1 MTPLKSMTLGS
12 LFDGIGGFPLSAAM
26 CGIEPRWASE
36 IEPFPILVTHKR
48 FPNMKHLGSVTDI
61 NGAEVE
67 PVDIITFGSPCQ
79 DLSVA
84 GKQAG
89 IHDGARSNLFFEA
102 VRIIKEM
109 RQKDEST
116 GRSDVDVRPRY
127 AVWENVPGA
136 FSSNGGKDFQAVL
149 QALAEVAD
157 PDVSIPLPDGGKW
170 LKAGCIVGEGYS
182 IAWRVYDAQY
192 WGVPQRRKR
201 IYLIADFGS
210 ERAGEVLFEPE
221 SLRGDSSQGGT
232 PWQRS
237 SSNALGGADGG
248 CGGVAYSV
256 QGNVIDRNV
265 HQNGRGWAEGSS
277 HTLNTTDRH
286 GVVAAFMG
294 GQGFKAKGIGYA
306 EEVSPT
312 LKSSLSGGNTAPDV
326 VYPEV
331 ARTLAARY
339 DSSPC
344 ADRGQNVVALDCRNL
359 NGSDVSATLQ
369 AKSGGGHSL
378 NYQNHVV
385 YDCRGNGE
393 GEIAP
398 TVTGDHQNRVTDYTG
413 IAVHGFDMQAIG
425 KYSDCGTS
433 STLKQRDY
441 KDATDLVVE
450 KGRRYIVRRLIPL
463 ECCRLQGYPDGWT
476 ENLAVPDP
484 TIEEV
489 EFFTKVWADWAEIN
503 GTKPKSLNQV
513 IKWLA
518 DPQSD
523 SAEYKA
529 YGNSLAIPCSY
540 DVLRRIANNG
550 ERLPASD

>member
-1 MTPLKSMTLGS
+1 MKLGS

-48 FPNMKHLGSVTDI
+48 FPNMKHLGSVTEV

-109 RQKDEST
+109 RQKDEAT

-136 FSSNGGKDFQAVL
+136 FSSNGRKDFQAVL

-201 IYLIADFGS
+201 VYLVADFGS
-210 ERAGEVLFEPE
+210 ERAGEILFAPE

-232 PWQRS
+232 PWQRAS
-237 SSNALGGADGG
+237 SDAQGCADGG
-248 CGGVAYSV
+248 SGGLVYCL
-256 QGNVIDRNV
+256 QGNGIDRNV

-277 HTLNTTDRH
+277 HTLNITDRH
-286 GVVAAFMG
+286 G
-294 GQGFKAKGIGYA
+294 
-306 EEVSPT
+306 
-312 LKSSLSGGNTAPDV
+312 
-326 VYPEV
+326 
-331 ARTLAARY
+331 
-339 DSSPC
+339 
-344 ADRGQNVVALDCRNL
+344 VVALDCRNL

-369 AKSGGGHSL
+369 AKAGGGHSL
-378 NYQNHVV
+378 KYQNPVV

-441 KDATDLVVE
+441 KDATGLVVE

-518 DPQSD
+518 EPQSD

-540 DVLRRIANNG
+540 DVIRRISENG
-550 ERLPASD
+550 

>member
-1 MTPLKSMTLGS
+1 MTLGS

-36 IEPFPILVTHKR
+36 IEPFPILCTHKR
-48 FPNMKHLGSVTDI
+48 FPNMKHLGSVTEI

-109 RQKDEST
+109 RQKDEAT
-116 GRSDVDVRPRY
+116 GRSGVDVRPRY

-182 IAWRVYDAQY
+182 IAWRTYDAQY
-192 WGVPQRRKR
+192 WGGPQRRKR
-201 IYLIADFGS
+201 IYLVADFGS

-221 SLRGDSSQGGT
+221 SMRGDSSQGGT
-232 PWQRS
+232 PWQRAS
-237 SSNALGGADGG
+237 SDAQGCADGS
-248 CGGVAYSV
+248 CGGVVYCL
-256 QGNVIDRNV
+256 QGNGIDRADTAGC
-265 HQNGRGWAEGSS
+265 NGRGWRTDASY
-277 HTLNTTDRH
+277 TLNTLDRP
-286 GVVAAFMG
+286 A
-294 GQGFKAKGIGYA
+294 
-306 EEVSPT
+306 
-312 LKSSLSGGNTAPDV
+312 
-326 VYPEV
+326 
-331 ARTLAARY
+331 
-339 DSSPC
+339 
-344 ADRGQNVVALDCRNL
+344 VALDCRNL

-369 AKSGGGHSL
+369 AKAGGGHSL
-378 NYQNHVV
+378 NYQNPVV

-540 DVLRRIANNG
+540 DVLRRIAQDD
-550 ERLPASD
+550 RP

>member
-48 FPNMKHLGSVTDI
+48 FPNMKHLGSVTEI

-89 IHDGARSNLFFEA
+89 IHEGARSNLFFEA

-109 RQKDEST
+109 RQKDEAT
-116 GRSDVDVRPRY
+116 GRSDIDVRPRY

-136 FSSNGGKDFQAVL
+136 FSSNGGKDYQAVL

-201 IYLIADFGS
+201 IYLVADFGS

-237 SSNALGGADGG
+237 SSDAQGCADGG
-248 CGGVAYSV
+248 CG
-256 QGNVIDRNV
+256 
-265 HQNGRGWAEGSS
+265 
-277 HTLNTTDRH
+277 T
-286 GVVAAFMG
+286 VAAFMG
-294 GQGFKAKGIGYA
+294 GQGEKAKGIGYA
-306 EEVSPT
+306 EELAPT
-312 LKSSLSGGNTAPDV
+312 LKAALSGGNTAPDV
-326 VYPEV
+326 VYCLQGNGIDRADTAGCNGKGWRE
-331 ARTLAARY
+331 AASYTLNTL
-339 DSSPC
+339 
-344 ADRGQNVVALDCRNL
+344 DRPA
-359 NGSDVSATLQ
+359 
-369 AKSGGGHSL
+369 
-378 NYQNHVV
+378 VV

-540 DVLRRIANNG
+540 DVIRRISENG
-550 ERLPASD
+550 

>member
-1 MTPLKSMTLGS
+1 MKLGS
-12 LFDGIGGFPLSAAM
+12 VFDGSGGFPLAGALH
-26 CGIEPRWASE
+26 GIEPVWASE
-36 IEPFPILVTHKR
+36 IEKFCIDVTSLR

-109 RQKDEST
+109 RQKDEAT
-116 GRSDVDVRPRY
+116 GRSGVDVRPRY

-182 IAWRVYDAQY
+182 IAWRTYDAQY

-201 IYLIADFGS
+201 IYLVADFGS

-221 SLRGDSSQGGT
+221 SMRGDSSQGGT
-232 PWQRS
+232 PWQRAS
-237 SSNALGGADGG
+237 SDAQRSPAGGS
-248 CGGVAYSV
+248 GGVVYCL
-256 QGNVIDRNV
+256 QGNGIDRADTAGC
-265 HQNGRGWAEGSS
+265 NGRGWREDAGY
-277 HTLNTTDRH
+277 TLNTLDRP
-286 GVVAAFMG
+286 A
-294 GQGFKAKGIGYA
+294 
-306 EEVSPT
+306 
-312 LKSSLSGGNTAPDV
+312 
-326 VYPEV
+326 
-331 ARTLAARY
+331 
-339 DSSPC
+339 
-344 ADRGQNVVALDCRNL
+344 
-359 NGSDVSATLQ
+359 
-369 AKSGGGHSL
+369 
-378 NYQNHVV
+378 VV

-413 IAVHGFDMQAIG
+413 ITVCGFDMQAIG

-540 DVLRRIANNG
+540 DVLRRIAQDD
-550 ERLPASD
+550 RP

>member
-1 MTPLKSMTLGS
+1 MKLGS

-48 FPNMKHLGSVTDI
+48 FPNMKHLGNISNI
-61 NGAEVE
+61 NGAEIE

-109 RQKDEST
+109 RQKDEAT
-116 GRSDVDVRPRY
+116 GRTDIDVRPRY
-127 AVWENVPGA
+127 AVWENVLGA
-136 FSSNGGKDFQAVL
+136 FSSNRGKDFQAVL
-149 QALAEVAD
+149 QALAEVSN

-201 IYLIADFGS
+201 IYLVADFGS
-210 ERAGEVLFEPE
+210 ERAGEVLFESE

-232 PWQRS
+232 SWQRAS
-237 SSNALGGADGG
+237 SDAQGCADGG
-248 CGGVAYSV
+248 CGGLVYCP
-256 QGNVIDRNV
+256 QGNGIDRADTAGC
-265 HQNGRGWAEGSS
+265 NGRGWRTDASY
-277 HTLNTTDRH
+277 TLNTLDRPA
-286 GVVAAFMG
+286 VVAAFMG
-294 GQGFKAKGIGYA
+294 GQGEKAGGIAYSEG
-306 EEVSPT
+306 VSPT

-326 VYPEV
+326 VHPSV
-331 ARTLAARY
+331 ARTLTARH

-378 NYQNHVV
+378 NYQNPVV
-385 YDCRGNGE
+385 YDCWGNGE

-476 ENLAVPDP
+476 EDLAIPDP

-489 EFFTKVWADWAEIN
+489 EFFTKVWSDWAEIN
-503 GTKPKSLNQV
+503 GTKPKSLNQ
-513 IKWLA
+513 ILKWLA
-518 DPQSD
+518 DPHSD

-540 DVLRRIANNG
+540 DVLRRISEN
-550 ERLPASD
+550 ERTDHIR

>member
-1 MTPLKSMTLGS
+1 MTLGS
-12 LFDGIGGFPLSAAM
+12 LFDGIGGFPLSGTM

-48 FPNMKHLGSVTDI
+48 FPNMKHLGSVTEI

-89 IHDGARSNLFFEA
+89 IHEGARSNLFFEA

-182 IAWRVYDAQY
+182 IAWRVYDAQF

-201 IYLIADFGS
+201 IYLVADFGS

-221 SLRGDSSQGGT
+221 SLRGGSSQGGT
-232 PWQRS
+232 PWQRAS
-237 SSNALGGADGG
+237 SDAQGSTDGG
-248 CGGVAYSV
+248 SCAGFVSGQGALAGSIGFEEEKSPSLRSSITADVVYCL
-256 QGNVIDRNV
+256 QGNGIDRADTAGC
-265 HQNGRGWAEGSS
+265 NGRGWRTDASY
-277 HTLNTTDRH
+277 TLNTLDRP
-286 GVVAAFMG
+286 A
-294 GQGFKAKGIGYA
+294 
-306 EEVSPT
+306 
-312 LKSSLSGGNTAPDV
+312 
-326 VYPEV
+326 
-331 ARTLAARY
+331 
-339 DSSPC
+339 
-344 ADRGQNVVALDCRNL
+344 VALDCRNL

-378 NYQNHVV
+378 NYQNPVV

-398 TVTGDHQNRVTDYTG
+398 TVTGDHKNRVTDYTG

-518 DPQSD
+518 EPQSD

-540 DVLRRIANNG
+540 DVLRRISKHD
-550 ERLPASD
+550 PA

>member
-1 MTPLKSMTLGS
+1 MTLGS

-36 IEPFPILVTHKR
+36 IEPFPILCTHKR
-48 FPNMKHLGSVTDI
+48 FPNMKHLGSVTEI

-109 RQKDEST
+109 RQKDEAT
-116 GRSDVDVRPRY
+116 GRSGVDVRPRY

-182 IAWRVYDAQY
+182 IAWRTYDAQY

-201 IYLIADFGS
+201 IYLVADFGS

-221 SLRGDSSQGGT
+221 SMRGDSSQGGT
-232 PWQRS
+232 PWQRAS
-237 SSNALGGADGG
+237 SDAQGCADGS
-248 CGGVAYSV
+248 CGGVVYCL
-256 QGNVIDRNV
+256 QGNGIDRADTAGC
-265 HQNGRGWAEGSS
+265 NGRGWRTDASY
-277 HTLNTTDRH
+277 TLNTLDRP
-286 GVVAAFMG
+286 A
-294 GQGFKAKGIGYA
+294 
-306 EEVSPT
+306 
-312 LKSSLSGGNTAPDV
+312 
-326 VYPEV
+326 
-331 ARTLAARY
+331 
-339 DSSPC
+339 
-344 ADRGQNVVALDCRNL
+344 VALDCRNL

-369 AKSGGGHSL
+369 AKAGGGHSL
-378 NYQNHVV
+378 NYQNPVV

-540 DVLRRIANNG
+540 DVLRRIAQDD
-550 ERLPASD
+550 RP

>member
-1 MTPLKSMTLGS
+1 MKLGS

-89 IHDGARSNLFFEA
+89 IHEGARSNLFFEA

-109 RQKDEST
+109 RQKDEAT
-116 GRSDVDVRPRY
+116 GRSDIDVRPRY

-182 IAWRVYDAQY
+182 IAWRTLDAQY
-192 WGVPQRRKR
+192 FPRTPQRRKR
-201 IYLIADFGS
+201 IYLVADFGS
-210 ERAGEVLFEPE
+210 ERAGEILFKPE
-221 SLRGDSSQGGT
+221 SMRGDSSQGGT
-232 PWQRS
+232 PWQRAS
-237 SSNALGGADGG
+237 SDAQGCADGG
-248 CGGVAYSV
+248 CGG
-256 QGNVIDRNV
+256 
-265 HQNGRGWAEGSS
+265 
-277 HTLNTTDRH
+277 
-286 GVVAAFMG
+286 VAAFMG

-326 VYPEV
+326 VYP
-331 ARTLAARY
+331 ALAARY

-369 AKSGGGHSL
+369 AKAGGGHSL
-378 NYQNHVV
+378 NYQNPVV

-413 IAVHGFDMQAIG
+413 IAAKQFSLDTAENL
-425 KYSDCGTS
+425 C
-433 STLKQRDY
+433 STILANDY
-441 KDATDLVVE
+441 KEPQCVSYEVHPTVTGSLCANSHPGSYTGQDAFNDMLPVVKSNE
-450 KGRRYIVRRLIPL
+450 PGRRYIVRRLIPL

-550 ERLPASD
+550 KNDSDRDTGR

>member
-1 MTPLKSMTLGS
+1 MTLGS

-36 IEPFPILVTHKR
+36 IEPFPILCTHKR
-48 FPNMKHLGSVTDI
+48 FPQMKHLGSVTDI

-89 IHDGARSNLFFEA
+89 IHEGVRSNLFFEA

-109 RQKDEST
+109 RQKDEAT
-116 GRSDVDVRPRY
+116 GRSYVDVRPRY

-182 IAWRVYDAQY
+182 IAWRTYDAQY

-201 IYLIADFGS
+201 IYLVADFGS

-221 SLRGDSSQGGT
+221 SMRGDSSQGGT
-232 PWQRS
+232 PWQRAS
-237 SSNALGGADGG
+237 SDAQGCADGG
-248 CGGVAYSV
+248 CGGVAYSI
-256 QGNVIDRNV
+256 QGNAIDRNV

-286 GVVAAFMG
+286 GVVA
-294 GQGFKAKGIGYA
+294 
-306 EEVSPT
+306 
-312 LKSSLSGGNTAPDV
+312 
-326 VYPEV
+326 
-331 ARTLAARY
+331 
-339 DSSPC
+339 
-344 ADRGQNVVALDCRNL
+344 LDCRNFAA
-359 NGSDVSATLQ
+359 NDVSSTLQ
-369 AKSGGGHSL
+369 AKAGGGHSL
-378 NYQNHVV
+378 NYQNPVV

-484 TIEEV
+484 TVEEV

-529 YGNSLAIPCSY
+529 YGNSLAIPCAY
-540 DVLRRIANNG
+540 DVIRRIAENV
-550 ERLPASD
+550 RD

>member
-1 MTPLKSMTLGS
+1 MTLGS

-89 IHDGARSNLFFEA
+89 IHEGARSNLFFEA

-182 IAWRVYDAQY
+182 IAWRTLDAQY
-192 WGVPQRRKR
+192 FPRTPQRRKR

-232 PWQRS
+232 PWQRAS
-237 SSNALGGADGG
+237 SDAQGCADGG
-248 CGGVAYSV
+248 SSGVAYSL
-256 QGNVIDRNV
+256 QGNAIDRNV

-286 GVVAAFMG
+286 GVVA
-294 GQGFKAKGIGYA
+294 
-306 EEVSPT
+306 
-312 LKSSLSGGNTAPDV
+312 
-326 VYPEV
+326 
-331 ARTLAARY
+331 
-339 DSSPC
+339 
-344 ADRGQNVVALDCRNL
+344 LDCRNL
-359 NGSDVSATLQ
+359 NGSDVSTTLQ

-378 NYQNHVV
+378 NYQNPVVYGVDSLSSNSMKSANPHSGFHEMGIAKCLDTSDGNASKNQGGMCVV
-385 YDCRGNGE
+385 YDCWGNGE

-550 ERLPASD
+550 KNDSDRDTGR

>member
-12 LFDGIGGFPLSAAM
+12 LFDGIGGFPLSAVM

-48 FPNMKHLGSVTDI
+48 FPNMKHLGSVTEI

-89 IHDGARSNLFFEA
+89 IHEGARSNLFFEA

-116 GRSDVDVRPRY
+116 GRSDVDARPRY

-170 LKAGCIVGEGYS
+170 LKAGCIVGDGYS
-182 IAWRVYDAQY
+182 IAWRVYDAQF

-210 ERAGEVLFEPE
+210 ERAGEILFERE
-221 SLRGDSSQGGT
+221 SMCRDTAKGREEGQGT
-232 PWQRS
+232 
-237 SSNALGGADGG
+237 AED
-248 CGGVAYSV
+248 
-256 QGNVIDRNV
+256 
-265 HQNGRGWAEGSS
+265 AEGSVGRS
-277 HTLNTTDRH
+277 SENR
-286 GVVAAFMG
+286 GVTY
-294 GQGFKAKGIGYA
+294 GI
-306 EEVSPT
+306 
-312 LKSSLSGGNTAPDV
+312 
-326 VYPEV
+326 
-331 ARTLAARY
+331 
-339 DSSPC
+339 
-344 ADRGQNVVALDCRNL
+344 DCRNAVL
-359 NGSDVSATLQ
+359 DCEKTHTLQ
-369 AKSGGGHSL
+369 AKTGGGFSL
-378 NYQNHVV
+378 NYTTSVLYEPKSALEENWDEATVKNALRANASTSSCAVVCCQNTGQGWWNQGEIAQTLRTPCGGDATKANLVV
-385 YDCRGNGE
+385 YDMQRIGQNGE
-393 GEIAP
+393 S
-398 TVTGDHQNRVTDYTG
+398 
-413 IAVHGFDMQAIG
+413 G
-425 KYSDCGTS
+425 KAS
-433 STLKQRDY
+433 SLKARDY
-441 KDATDLVVE
+441 KDATDLVCYDMTHANDVIRE
-450 KGRRYIVRRLIPL
+450 CQNVAPTLQHRMGTGGNQVPIKVDIGKPPRKYIVRRLIPL

-550 ERLPASD
+550 KNDSDRDTGR

>member
-1 MTPLKSMTLGS
+1 MTNTTEEKVKIAIERLQKRNGEERMRINTKMGS
-12 LFDGIGGFPLSAAM
+12 LFDGIGGFPLSAVM
-26 CGIEPRWASE
+26 CGVEPVWASE

-48 FPNMKHLGSVTDI
+48 FPNMKHIGNVTGI
-61 NGAEVE
+61 NGAEIE
-67 PVDIITFGSPCQ
+67 PVDIVTFGSPCQ

-109 RQKDEST
+109 RQKDEAT
-116 GRSDVDVRPRY
+116 GRSGVDIRPRY

-136 FSSNGGKDFQAVL
+136 FSSHGGEDFQAVL
-149 QALAEVAD
+149 QALAEVCD

-201 IYLIADFGS
+201 IYLVADFGS
-210 ERAGEVLFEPE
+210 ERAGKVLFEPE

-232 PWQRS
+232 PWQRAS
-237 SSNALGGADGG
+237 SDAEGSADGG
-248 CGGVAYSV
+248 S
-256 QGNVIDRNV
+256 
-265 HQNGRGWAEGSS
+265 NG
-277 HTLNTTDRH
+277 
-286 GVVAAFMG
+286 VAAFMG
-294 GQGFKAKGIGYA
+294 GQGEKAGGIAYS
-306 EEVSPT
+306 ESVSPT
-312 LKSSLSGGNTAPDV
+312 LKASGNTAPDV
-326 VYPEV
+326 VYPSV
-331 ARTLAARY
+331 ARTLTARH

-344 ADRGQNVVALDCRNL
+344 ADRGQNVVYCLQGNGIDRADTAGCNGKGGRADAGYTL
-359 NGSDVSATLQ
+359 NTIDRPA
-369 AKSGGGHSL
+369 
-378 NYQNHVV
+378 VV
-385 YDCRGNGE
+385 Y
-393 GEIAP
+393 
-398 TVTGDHQNRVTDYTG
+398 DYTG
-413 IAVHGFDMQAIG
+413 IAVHGFDMQAFG

-450 KGRRYIVRRLIPL
+450 KSSRRYIVRHLTPL

-476 ENLAVPDP
+476 ENLAIADP

-489 EFFTKVWADWAEIN
+489 EFFTKVWLEWAKIN
-503 GTKPKSLNQV
+503 GKKAKNRKQV

-518 DPQSD
+518 NPNSD

-529 YGNSLAIPCSY
+529 YGNSVAVPCSY
-540 DVLRRIANNG
+540 DVLRRCARG
-550 ERLPASD
+550 MEADMYQPGKLTL

>member
-1 MTPLKSMTLGS
+1 MKLAS

-48 FPNMKHLGSVTDI
+48 FPNMEHLGSVTDI

-89 IHDGARSNLFFEA
+89 IHEGARSNLFFEA
-102 VRIIKEM
+102 VRIITEM
-109 RQKDEST
+109 RRGDGAT
-116 GRSDVDVRPRY
+116 GRSDVNIRPRY

-149 QALAEVAD
+149 QALAEVAE
-157 PDVSIPLPDGGKW
+157 PDVSIPMPAKNKW
-170 LKAGCIVGEGYS
+170 EKAGCVVGNGWS
-182 IAWRVYDAQY
+182 IAWRTYDAQY

-232 PWQRS
+232 PWQRAS
-237 SSNALGGADGG
+237 SDAQRGADGG
-248 CGGVAYSV
+248 SCFVAC
-256 QGNVIDRNV
+256 
-265 HQNGRGWAEGSS
+265 
-277 HTLNTTDRH
+277 
-286 GVVAAFMG
+286 FMG
-294 GQGFKAKGIGYA
+294 GQGEKARGIAYR

-326 VYPEV
+326 VYPNV
-331 ARTLAARY
+331 ARTIAARY

-344 ADRGQNVVALDCRNL
+344 ADRGQNVVALDCQNL
-359 NGSDVSATLQ
+359 RGIEELSGTLQ
-369 AKSGGGHSL
+369 AKSNGGTSL
-378 NYQNHVV
+378 NYQNPVV

-393 GEIAP
+393 GQIAP

-550 ERLPASD
+550 KNDSDRNSGR

>member
-1 MTPLKSMTLGS
+1 MTLGS

-36 IEPFPILVTHKR
+36 IEPFPILCTHKR
-48 FPNMKHLGSVTDI
+48 FPNMKHLGSVTEI

-109 RQKDEST
+109 RQKDEAT
-116 GRSDVDVRPRY
+116 GRSGVDVRPRY

-182 IAWRVYDAQY
+182 IAMRTYDAQY

-201 IYLIADFGS
+201 IYLVADFGS

-221 SLRGDSSQGGT
+221 SMRGDSSQGGT
-232 PWQRS
+232 PWQRAS
-237 SSNALGGADGG
+237 SDAQGCADGS
-248 CGGVAYSV
+248 CGGVVYCL
-256 QGNVIDRNV
+256 QGNGIDRADTAGC
-265 HQNGRGWAEGSS
+265 NGRGWRTDASY
-277 HTLNTTDRH
+277 TLNTLDRP
-286 GVVAAFMG
+286 A
-294 GQGFKAKGIGYA
+294 
-306 EEVSPT
+306 
-312 LKSSLSGGNTAPDV
+312 
-326 VYPEV
+326 
-331 ARTLAARY
+331 
-339 DSSPC
+339 
-344 ADRGQNVVALDCRNL
+344 VALDCRNL

-369 AKSGGGHSL
+369 AKAGGGHSL
-378 NYQNHVV
+378 NYQNPVV

-540 DVLRRIANNG
+540 DVLRRIAQDD
-550 ERLPASD
+550 RP

>member
-1 MTPLKSMTLGS
+1 MRVKTMAS

-48 FPNMKHLGSVTDI
+48 FPNMKHLGSVTEI

-89 IHDGARSNLFFEA
+89 IHEGARSNLFFEA

-109 RQKDEST
+109 RQKDEAT

-182 IAWRVYDAQY
+182 IAWRTYDAQY

-201 IYLIADFGS
+201 IYLVADFGS

-232 PWQRS
+232 PWQRAS
-237 SSNALGGADGG
+237 SDAQGCADGG
-248 CGGVAYSV
+248 SGGVAYSI
-256 QGNVIDRNV
+256 QGNAIDRNV

-286 GVVAAFMG
+286 GVVA
-294 GQGFKAKGIGYA
+294 
-306 EEVSPT
+306 
-312 LKSSLSGGNTAPDV
+312 
-326 VYPEV
+326 
-331 ARTLAARY
+331 
-339 DSSPC
+339 
-344 ADRGQNVVALDCRNL
+344 LDCRNL

-369 AKSGGGHSL
+369 AKAGGGHSL
-378 NYQNHVV
+378 NYQNPVV

-393 GEIAP
+393 GEVAP

-550 ERLPASD
+550 KNDSDRDTGR